1 MSAERALV
9 GFGRALRTAGL
20 PVDTRRLIAFR
31 EAAELLPEGELYW
44 AGRATLVARRDE
56 IPVFDR
62 VFRAYFSGGRES
74 ARLTVRLR
82 PRLRAVPLGAH
93 AQATGAADPAVPGVA
108 LASATEVLRRKS
120 FAACSADELAEIAR
134 LQRRLRLATP
144 PRRSRRR
151 APSRTGEPD
160 LRRTLRAALRTGGE
174 LLSPARRQRRLRRRR
189 LVLLVDVSGSM
200 SPYAR
205 PLVDF
210 AHATVRAD
218 RRFEAFAFGTR
229 LTRLTRALDT
239 DRLDDARWRAAEAAA
254 DWDGGTR
261 IGASLK
267 TFCDRYGRPGL
278 ARGAV
283 VVICSDGLEVGD
295 PEALGAQME
304 VLHRLAHRVVW
315 LNPLKENRDYEPLA
329 RGMAAALPW
338 IDVFASGHSLESL
351 EAIAPLV
358 ESLRLSSPR

>member
-1 MSAERALV
+1 
-9 GFGRALRTAGL
+9 
-20 PVDTRRLIAFR
+20 
-31 EAAELLPEGELYW
+31 
-44 AGRATLVARRDE
+44 
-56 IPVFDR
+56 
-62 VFRAYFSGGRES
+62 
-74 ARLTVRLR
+74 
-82 PRLRAVPLGAH
+82 
-93 AQATGAADPAVPGVA
+93 
-108 LASATEVLRRKS
+108 
-120 FAACSADELAEIAR
+120 
-134 LQRRLRLATP
+134 
-144 PRRSRRR
+144 
-151 APSRTGEPD
+151 
-160 LRRTLRAALRTGGE
+160 
-174 LLSPARRQRRLRRRR
+174 
-189 LVLLVDVSGSM
+189 VLLVDVSGSM

-205 PLVDF
+205 ALVDF

-295 PEALGAQME
+295 ADALGRQMA

-315 LNPLKENRDYEPLA
+315 LNPLKENSGYEPLA

-358 ESLRLSSPR
+358 ESLRLSTPR